1 MFGYI
6 RPLKDEMKIRE
17 FEVFRS
23 YYCSLCNE
31 IGKKSYISKITL
43 TYDMTFLGLLLSS
56 IYLDKDTTFKKFC
69 PYKFNRVNMV
79 NSNKYIEYA
88 ADMNIILSNRKL
100 IDNYRDDRSYL
111 SLALSKLINTK
122 NLCIE
127 SSQKIKH
134 IDDYLNNTTVLEIA
148 KTSELDEISH
158 DFAKICEC
166 IFDINGD
173 NPALRVLGYNIGK
186 WIYILDAFDD
196 IDKDVKEKGFN
207 PLFYRFNYDFNE
219 DIVEFKNRIRDNIE
233 FTLIRCLSEAS
244 NAVEL
249 LDIKKNNEIINNII
263 YLGLDIQTTKV
274 LRGGCC
280 NEKSIRSIR
289 A

>member
-6 RPLKDEMKIRE
+6 KPLKDEMKIRE

-31 IGKKSYISKITL
+31 IGKKSYISKVTL
-43 TYDMTFLGLLLSS
+43 TYDMTFLALLLSS
-56 IYLDKDTTFKKFC
+56 IHLDADGTFKKFC

-79 NSNKYIEYA
+79 NSNRFIQYA

-100 IDNYRDDRSYL
+100 IDNYKDDKSYL
-111 SLALSKLINTK
+111 SLALSKLINTS
-122 NLCIE
+122 NLCKE
-127 SSQKIKH
+127 SKEKIKH
-134 IDDYLNNTTVLEIA
+134 IDDYLSNTHRLEKC
-148 KTSELDEISH
+148 KTPELDEISH
-158 DFAKICEC
+158 DFAKICEN
-166 IFDINGD
+166 IFDIYGD
-173 NPALRVLGYNIGK
+173 SPPLRVLGYNIGK

-196 IDKDVKEKGFN
+196 IDKDAKDKGFN
-207 PLFYRFNYDFNE
+207 PLFYRFNYDFKE
-219 DIVEFKNRIRDNIE
+219 SISDFKGRIRDNVE

-244 NAVEL
+244 NAIEL

-280 NEKSIRSIR
+280 SEKSIRSIR